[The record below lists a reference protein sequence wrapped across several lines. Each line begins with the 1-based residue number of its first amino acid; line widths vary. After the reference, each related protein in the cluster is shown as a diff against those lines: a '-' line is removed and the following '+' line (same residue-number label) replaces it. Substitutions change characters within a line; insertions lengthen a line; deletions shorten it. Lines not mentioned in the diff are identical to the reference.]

1 MVIHM
6 EHTRPKPESF
16 DDAVYRLLDAEI
28 IGGMTAFNLT
38 RATNVKH
45 GEMIRIL
52 TDISIDLKKRADE
65 RIKAIHTD
73 YANQKEEHEQT
84 TT

>member
-1 MVIHM
+1 
-6 EHTRPKPESF
+6 
-16 DDAVYRLLDAEI
+16 
-28 IGGMTAFNLT
+28 MTAFNLT